1 MHHANVASVMTTP
14 VVRIAPE
21 TGFREIVALLTE
33 YDITGVP
40 VVDGDGRPLGIVSEA
55 DLLLTLAAQ
64 EDQGSLLPPPGFS
77 RTGPGG
83 AVTAV
88 DLMTGPAVCTT
99 PDTSVVAAARLMS
112 RHGVK
117 RLPVLDEDGRV
128 FGMVSRGDLLRVFLR
143 EDRVIR
149 REIVEEVLGV
159 VEGVSPAEVGIEV
172 DQGRVVL
179 SGTVPEPHLIPIVL
193 NLCRSVDGVVSVT
206 DRLSAETFG
215 GEPANGESAGDEPSG
230 EPSVG
235 DGPFGGGSVS
245 AGRGVRGGNARGSG
259 APTPVG

>member
-1 MHHANVASVMTTP
+1 MDEVTGVRHASVESVMTSP

-21 TGFREIVALLTE
+21 TGFREIVALLAE

-40 VVDGDGRPLGIVSEA
+40 VVDADGRPLGIVSEA

-64 EDQGSLLPPPGFS
+64 EDQGSLLPPPELT

-83 AVTAV
+83 AVTAA

-99 PDTSVVAAARLMS
+99 PGTSVVVAARLMT

-117 RLPVLDEDGRV
+117 RLPVLDEEGRV

-143 EDRVIR
+143 EDRVIH
-149 REIVEEVLGV
+149 REIVEEVLGRI
-159 VEGVSPAEVGIEV
+159 EGVSPAEVGVEV

-179 SGTVPEPHLIPIVL
+179 SGSVPAPHLVPIVL

-206 DRLSAETFG
+206 DRLGSSDA
-215 GEPANGESAGDEPSG
+215 PAV
-230 EPSVG
+230 VG
-235 DGPFGGGSVS
+235 
-245 AGRGVRGGNARGSG
+245 
-259 APTPVG
+259 